1 MKRNFKGVMSS
12 DSLTRFINFQKIL
25 KTDKAPYPFTI
36 MNTDRK
42 NKPGTHW
49 WSFLNIDPKNELLLF
64 DSFGFERFKV
74 FILSNDA
81 TLIDKLLYGVNKFNK
96 KDKKVTLL
104 TVQFSLPTYEKLKQ
118 SEINSLTATA
128 QDLFHILAEFA
139 K

>member
-96 KDKKVTLL
+96 KDKK
-104 TVQFSLPTYEKLKQ
+104 
-118 SEINSLTATA
+118 
-128 QDLFHILAEFA
+128 
-139 K
+139 